1 MTRNM
6 IKQGNLLLWTKKK
19 GLCMFSYRNAYIEKS
34 LTHTHKHNMRKIY
47 TTGIRI
53 NKKTKSH
60 RINVSVVTQ
69 KITDE
74 VKLQVQ

>member
-1 MTRNM
+1 
-6 IKQGNLLLWTKKK
+6 
-19 GLCMFSYRNAYIEKS
+19 MFRIDMHILKS
-34 LTHTHKHNMRKIY
+34 HSLSHTQTHTIREIY
-47 TTGIRI
+47 TTGIRK
-53 NKKTKSH
+53 NKKKSQ

>member
-1 MTRNM
+1 
-6 IKQGNLLLWTKKK
+6 
-19 GLCMFSYRNAYIEKS
+19 MFRIGMHILKS
-34 LTHTHKHNMRKIY
+34 HTLSLSLSHTHTHNTREIY
-47 TTGIRI
+47 MTGIRK
-53 NKKTKSH
+53 NKKKSQ